1 MVCVIFA
8 LCFWLFIVFS
18 FAYCV
23 TWYKG
28 RSKQFTPKIMPK
40 QQHNKIDDVIPNLSY
55 AHKIMNS
62 NSLFGN
68 SNNSIH
74 AQLKHNHKLS
84 IKKHNQSLFPYTGE
98 TCALARAMST
108 FIKCINCSP
117 VQSHTRTFTYRT

>member
-1 MVCVIFA
+1 MWSVSYLPFVFGYLLFFCL
-8 LCFWLFIVFS
+8 LCHLVRMT
-18 FAYCV
+18 AETVNTKYNA
-23 TWYKG
+23 
-28 RSKQFTPKIMPK
+28 K

-84 IKKHNQSLFPYTGE
+84 IKKHNQSLFRT
-98 TCALARAMST
+98 LAKRGLLRA
-108 FIKCINCSP
+108 
-117 VQSHTRTFTYRT
+117 R